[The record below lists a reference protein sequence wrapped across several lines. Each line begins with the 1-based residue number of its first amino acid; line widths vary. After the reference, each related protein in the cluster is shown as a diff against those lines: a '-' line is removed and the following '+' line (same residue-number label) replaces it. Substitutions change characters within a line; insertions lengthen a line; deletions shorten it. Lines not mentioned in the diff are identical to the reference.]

1 MKRNKAFSILV
12 LVSMVVIPVIA
23 SAQTSEAPVA
33 KDAAVAAPSAAA
45 PAQPAKEI
53 AIYGEVQNVNV
64 SATTVSVQYYD
75 YDSDAEK
82 TTEIVAGG
90 NVKLENVKTIADIK
104 KGDWVDVTYTVVDG
118 KNVASLISIE
128 KEEPAEASPAPE
140 AAPAAPAAQ

>member
-1 MKRNKAFSILV
+1 MKRNKVFSILV
-12 LVSMVVIPVIA
+12 LVSMVVIPAIA

-33 KDAAVAAPSAAA
+33 KDTAVTA

-90 NVKLENVKTIADIK
+90 NAKLENVKTIADIK

-118 KNVASLISIE
+118 KNVASLISVE